1 MADRYK
7 ILSEKDYTNYIF
19 ENYPVRIE
27 TIRILADNKTKKNLV
42 QFKLS
47 NISDEVIDNITLKT
61 VGYDLTD
68 TPLITVD
75 DFMLGALEIKP
86 KEAFGGQNPIEL
98 DDPRVSY
105 AKLFIKRV
113 VFKNGEEWSGEE
125 ETTGVEADTEEKEI
139 VFQEK
144 LRKEL
149 NKCADNYGFQTKCM
163 FGKYDRYWRCS
174 CGHINNLTSKSCYF
188 CGAQIDVLG
197 KVFSEEYLQKLADE
211 TEVSQKDN
219 IYNMA
224 KQAECEET
232 ENKLQEA
239 INYYKQIKGWKDS
252 EEHINICM
260 QKLIDTKE
268 KIEKEQKENQKKKR
282 RKALI
287 IGGIAIIAVGIVVG
301 IKAYQTIT
309 YNKQIEEVASN
320 LVVKND
326 KIKMNKESMVLNT
339 NTLFETK
346 NGATYSVRNISDLK
360 YDKVGEYT
368 LKVDITKGDLTV
380 EKDVKIQVYDDEAPK
395 LSVSNVFLTQ
405 GQNFDENSEVQCSDN
420 SEEKIQPK
428 VIENNVDTSKPG
440 TYKVVYEAK
449 DSSGNTAT
457 AERKVVVHKEY
468 NYKELKK
475 NVKKLM
481 KKSTYKNLK
490 LTCDDKVETLRI
502 QGKKSFT
509 EKGPSNKWIWNTTP
523 YVCINKNS
531 DENTFRETIIVIS
544 IYAEEYR
551 GLIIKSFSMSGDE
564 DGLELEP
571 VGTAD
576 YSNNGTI
583 VNSVA
588 QYYIPQESME
598 LYDKIVTGNGEI
610 ALSVEDREQSLIGY
624 LCSSKDKKI
633 LKELDKF
640 YKEIEEYL

>member
-1 MADRYK
+1 M
-7 ILSEKDYTNYIF
+7 
-19 ENYPVRIE
+19 
-27 TIRILADNKTKKNLV
+27 
-42 QFKLS
+42 
-47 NISDEVIDNITLKT
+47 
-61 VGYDLTD
+61 
-68 TPLITVD
+68 
-75 DFMLGALEIKP
+75 
-86 KEAFGGQNPIEL
+86 
-98 DDPRVSY
+98 
-105 AKLFIKRV
+105 
-113 VFKNGEEWSGEE
+113 
-125 ETTGVEADTEEKEI
+125 
-139 VFQEK
+139 
-144 LRKEL
+144 
-149 NKCADNYGFQTKCM
+149 
-163 FGKYDRYWRCS
+163 
-174 CGHINNLTSKSCYF
+174 TSKSCYF

-252 EEHINICM
+252 EERINICM

-282 RKALI
+282 RKALV
-287 IGGIAIIAVGIVVG
+287 IGGIAIIAVGIVAG

-475 NVKKLM
+475 IVKKLM

-531 DENTFRETIIVIS
+531 DENNFRETIIVIS

-551 GLIIKSFSMSGDE
+551 GLVIKSFSMSGDE

>member
-1 MADRYK
+1 
-7 ILSEKDYTNYIF
+7 
-19 ENYPVRIE
+19 
-27 TIRILADNKTKKNLV
+27 
-42 QFKLS
+42 
-47 NISDEVIDNITLKT
+47 
-61 VGYDLTD
+61 
-68 TPLITVD
+68 
-75 DFMLGALEIKP
+75 
-86 KEAFGGQNPIEL
+86 
-98 DDPRVSY
+98 
-105 AKLFIKRV
+105 
-113 VFKNGEEWSGEE
+113 
-125 ETTGVEADTEEKEI
+125 
-139 VFQEK
+139 
-144 LRKEL
+144 
-149 NKCADNYGFQTKCM
+149 
-163 FGKYDRYWRCS
+163 
-174 CGHINNLTSKSCYF
+174 
-188 CGAQIDVLG
+188 
-197 KVFSEEYLQKLADE
+197 
-211 TEVSQKDN
+211 
-219 IYNMA
+219 
-224 KQAECEET
+224 
-232 ENKLQEA
+232 
-239 INYYKQIKGWKDS
+239 
-252 EEHINICM
+252 
-260 QKLIDTKE
+260 
-268 KIEKEQKENQKKKR
+268 
-282 RKALI
+282 
-287 IGGIAIIAVGIVVG
+287 
-301 IKAYQTIT
+301 
-309 YNKQIEEVASN
+309 
-320 LVVKND
+320 
-326 KIKMNKESMVLNT
+326 
-339 NTLFETK
+339 
-346 NGATYSVRNISDLK
+346 
-360 YDKVGEYT
+360 
-368 LKVDITKGDLTV
+368 
-380 EKDVKIQVYDDEAPK
+380 
-395 LSVSNVFLTQ
+395 
-405 GQNFDENSEVQCSDN
+405 VQCSDN

-475 NVKKLM
+475 IVKKLM